1 MLPANKGSIRG
12 TDAELEEVSVMR
24 KRDKHRRCSVL
35 SLERGG
41 RVRVLPFTEHRV
53 TVYYTDSV
61 IFFVAFKQ
69 VCGTQFP
76 LGNNDVIVSSLKPL
90 VEPGSYLRQPG

>member
-12 TDAELEEVSVMR
+12 TDAELEVSVMR
-24 KRDKHRRCSVL
+24 KRDKHRRCSVP

-61 IFFVAFKQ
+61 IFLSHLNKFV
-69 VCGTQFP
+69 VLSSHSGTTILFYQA
-76 LGNNDVIVSSLKPL
+76 
-90 VEPGSYLRQPG
+90 